1 MNNNAVSCIF
11 SSVAG
16 FDAHIAPRKSD
27 KIAFGAGILLPSLQS
42 SVTAKYKY
50 QSTTV
55 FFSVLAFKLRLS
67 SQSKSFFRYF
77 SQILK
82 TCLFYMYFVIM
93 NVCTAF
99 RLISELQSIGN
110 KQIFHL
116 LLRQIGFVRKHHKAK
131 LTVFF
136 CVN

>member
-1 MNNNAVSCIF
+1 
-11 SSVAG
+11 
-16 FDAHIAPRKSD
+16 
-27 KIAFGAGILLPSLQS
+27 
-42 SVTAKYKY
+42 
-50 QSTTV
+50 
-55 FFSVLAFKLRLS
+55 
-67 SQSKSFFRYF
+67 
-77 SQILK
+77 
-82 TCLFYMYFVIM
+82 M

-136 CVN
+136 ASTEIPSTAKSVSIDRKSVV